1 MKLQF
6 TCFSVLVKEG
16 DTKGIQGFVK
26 VLEAIRHD
34 GMKINGDDLPRF
46 LDRSFRS
53 VGVGNV
59 IFVAYCGVYT

>member
-1 MKLQF
+1 M
-6 TCFSVLVKEG
+6 KEG

-53 VGVGNV
+53 VSVRDV
-59 IFVAYCGVYT
+59 IFISILWGIHIRRLSLMM